1 MIAQDTAMIVTERT
15 KMGIE
20 EINIPREIEADGYIT
35 RKQDLRSRP
44 LERVTDTTANPT
56 SECCYPRC
64 EECKD
69 YVSYKGAN
77 YCTVPMVITKQT
89 WLLTTALITDL
100 RRDIGEVSEMVC
112 DHILNEKSRDE
123 SGNYSVEDGFQF
135 LTDEEYEA
143 LSPLNKYWYDKA
155 VATYFSVGWEEYVES
170 ATTDK
175 EPKSV
180 RIVKSAPLPKK
191 RNEP

>member
-1 MIAQDTAMIVTERT
+1 MHYTEVRNVLVQGEVRRPRT
-15 KMGIE
+15 RIDGVGQKGESGRMGVE

-44 LERVTDTTANPT
+44 LERVTDNTANPT

-69 YVSYKGAN
+69 YVSFQGAN

-100 RRDIGEVSEMVC
+100 RRDIDEAREMVY
-112 DHILNEKSRDE
+112 DHILNENHRVE
-123 SGNYSVEDGFQF
+123 TGNYSVG
-135 LTDEEYEA
+135 EEQT
-143 LSPLNKYWYDKA
+143 N
-155 VATYFSVGWEEYVES
+155 G
-170 ATTDK
+170 
-175 EPKSV
+175 
-180 RIVKSAPLPKK
+180 
-191 RNEP
+191 

>member
-1 MIAQDTAMIVTERT
+1 
-15 KMGIE
+15 MGVE
-20 EINIPREIEADGYIT
+20 EISIPREIEADGYIT

-44 LERVTDTTANPT
+44 LERVTDNTANPT

-112 DHILNEKSRDE
+112 DHILNGESRVE
-123 SGNYSVEDGFQF
+123 SGNYSVG
-135 LTDEEYEA
+135 EEQT
-143 LSPLNKYWYDKA
+143 N
-155 VATYFSVGWEEYVES
+155 G
-170 ATTDK
+170 
-175 EPKSV
+175 
-180 RIVKSAPLPKK
+180 
-191 RNEP
+191 

>member
-1 MIAQDTAMIVTERT
+1 
-15 KMGIE
+15 MGVE

-64 EECKD
+64 EDCKD

-100 RRDIGEVSEMVC
+100 RRDIDEAREMVY
-112 DHILNEKSRDE
+112 DHILNENHRVE
-123 SGNYSVEDGFQF
+123 SGNYSVEHDGYHKQVVRG
-135 LTDEEYEA
+135 EEMWCPDGCHVETHGGIDYYV
-143 LSPLNKYWYDKA
+143 LNK
-155 VATYFSVGWEEYVES
+155 E
-170 ATTDK
+170 
-175 EPKSV
+175 
-180 RIVKSAPLPKK
+180 
-191 RNEP
+191 